1 LFTLVSSVM
10 IAAAVPA
17 AALAHGRH
25 HHHHHQVRVHHR
37 DFGHVN
43 DMAGDAGT
51 VASFDSATGKLTIA
65 LNDGSTVTGTVTPD
79 TEIEC
84 EAANEPE
91 HDNFFHKNDHG
102 SGSGDQGGSGDQSGS
117 GDQGDRGDDN
127 NRGDDND
134 NNDNAMQNCDTS
146 ALTTGATVHE
156 AELRLSGN
164 GAIWDRVEL
173 AAPAGSSS
181 MDS

>member
-1 LFTLVSSVM
+1 LFTLVASVM

-17 AALAHGRH
+17 VALAHGRH
-25 HHHHHQVRVHHR
+25 HRHHHQFRVHHR

-51 VASFDSATGKLTIA
+51 VASFDDATGKLTIA

-84 EAANEPE
+84 GAANEPE
-91 HDNFFHKNDHG
+91 HDNFFHRNDHG
-102 SGSGDQGGSGDQSGS
+102 GGSGDNSGSGDH
-117 GDQGDRGDDN
+117 GDRGDGGD

-134 NNDNAMQNCDTS
+134 MQNCDTS
-146 ALTTGATVHE
+146 ALTPGATVHE
-156 AELRLSGN
+156 AELRLSGA

-173 AAPAGSSS
+173 VVPAGE

>member
-1 LFTLVSSVM
+1 MRRIVFTLVATVM

-25 HHHHHQVRVHHR
+25 HHHHHQFRVHHR

-51 VASFDSATGKLTIA
+51 VASFDNATGKLTIA

-79 TEIEC
+79 TEIQC
-84 EAANEPE
+84 EAANEPA

-102 SGSGDQGGSGDQSGS
+102 SGSGDQG
-117 GDQGDRGDDN
+117 DRGDDN
-127 NRGDDND
+127 NND
-134 NNDNAMQNCDTS
+134 NNDMQNCDTS
-146 ALTTGATVHE
+146 ALTPGATVHE
-156 AELRLSGN
+156 AELRLSGA
-164 GAIWDRVEL
+164 GAIWDRVDL

>member
-1 LFTLVSSVM
+1 MRRILFTLVASVM

-17 AALAHGRH
+17 VALAHGRH
-25 HHHHHQVRVHHR
+25 HHHDHHVRVHHR

-51 VASFDSATGKLTIA
+51 VASFDNATGKLTVA

-102 SGSGDQGGSGDQSGS
+102 SGSGDNGDH
-117 GDQGDRGDDN
+117 GDRGDHGDDN

-134 NNDNAMQNCDTS
+134 NNDMENCGTS
-146 ALTTGATVHE
+146 ALTPGATVHE
-156 AELRLSGN
+156 AELGLSGN

-173 AAPAGSSS
+173 VAPAGSSS

>member
-1 LFTLVSSVM
+1 V
-10 IAAAVPA
+10 AV
-17 AALAHGRH
+17 AHGRH
-25 HHHHHQVRVHHR
+25 HRSHHHFRVHHR

-51 VASFDSATGKLTIA
+51 VAAFDSATGKLTIA
-65 LNDGSTVTGTVTPD
+65 LNDGSGTVTGTVTPD

-91 HDNFFHKNDHG
+91 HDNFFHNNDHG
-102 SGSGDQGGSGDQSGS
+102 SGSGDN
-117 GDQGDRGDDN
+117 GDRGDDN

-134 NNDNAMQNCDTS
+134 NDDNNMENCDTS
-146 ALTTGATVHE
+146 ALTPGATVHE
-156 AELRLSGN
+156 AELRLSGQ

-173 AAPAGSSS
+173 VAPAGSSS